1 MMVLCIVLALVGYRE
16 GVILDAHEFDLC
28 EALHMEETHA
38 ILTVQ
43 KHSYDTDECQDEEE
57 DSSPEGREFASFR
70 KANYGAVNL

>member
-1 MMVLCIVLALVGYRE
+1 
-16 GVILDAHEFDLC
+16 
-28 EALHMEETHA
+28 MEETHA